1 MTNLTMPHIT
11 LLFAACAAL
20 FQVALT
26 ALVIAR
32 RAQTDIPFMDAGDN
46 VLLRRM
52 RAHGNF
58 TETMPIALLLLG
70 LLELH
75 GLGSAWL
82 WAFGAAL
89 MLGRLVHVYGL
100 LTPGVLWA
108 RIGGMLTTLA
118 VISVQALACLWIFA
132 A

>member
-1 MTNLTMPHIT
+1 MTTLTMPHIT

-26 ALVIAR
+26 ALVIAH
-32 RAQTDIPFMDAGDN
+32 RAQKDIPFLDGGDTA
-46 VLLRRM
+46 LLRRM

-75 GLGSAWL
+75 GLGSPWL
-82 WAFGAAL
+82 WTFGAAL
-89 MLGRLVHVYGL
+89 MLGRLVHAYGL

-108 RIGGMLTTLA
+108 RVSGMLATLA
-118 VISVQALACLWIFA
+118 VISIQAIACLWIFIV
-132 A
+132 